1 MMGLWIIGAI
11 VVYLLIGTL
20 LNVVM
25 VNRDIIDP
33 YDDEGAVLAVL
44 MLWLPILPLAIL
56 LVAEQQLIKYLRG
69 LKK

>member
-1 MMGLWIIGAI
+1 MMAFWIIGTI

-25 VNRDIIDP
+25 VQRGIIDP
-33 YDDEGAVLAVL
+33 DTEEGAILTVL
-44 MLWLPILPLAIL
+44 MLWLPIFPLAVL
-56 LVAEQQLIKYLRG
+56 LVAEQKLIKYLRG